1 MAIVDNNILVKGLHG
16 KVGNIIFRRRGNKT
30 TAYVRSSREK
40 PFTVN
45 EKNAQTNFSI
55 AVALAKNAMN
65 NESDRLRFKEL
76 AKKEGKESAYSCAV
90 SYFMKEQHKK

>member
-1 MAIVDNNILVKGLHG
+1 MAIVDNNILVKGFHG

-40 PFTVN
+40 PFTDN
-45 EKNAQTNFSI
+45 EKKAQTNFSI

-65 NESDRLRFKEL
+65 SESERLRFETL
-76 AKKEGKESAYSCAV
+76 ANSEGKESAYSCAV
-90 SYFMKEQHKK
+90 SYFMKEQSKK